1 MTKTYKHSF
10 LVLITT
16 LVYGV
21 CMGVMAISSQSIFSV
36 NYLSCLLLA
45 LLIGLLLP
53 IGAFSNCIFLTI
65 PFTAVLKLPFEAFS
79 FITLM
84 QLLLIVRCIL
94 LKKRIVNLSTFGIIF
109 IVCTLTQLIPM
120 LIYNQTFSNII
131 LLSFNVMTFY
141 CVYNLT
147 QSNLLRVRD
156 AYLSFSLGVVIAG
169 FVSMSYGVHA
179 AEIQDYR
186 FCGLWTDPN
195 FWSMFCLIGII
206 SCLMVGFQKP
216 LLFVILVPMIIVLAY
231 YGFMSLS
238 RTFTI
243 ICSLMVMVISWSYFK
258 RSVWGGFLVI
268 GILGF
273 GIYYAFPY
281 VIEIF
286 AKRSIDSSDVTNGR
300 LENTLLIFDF
310 IGEHWSAMFLGFGY
324 NNILNVMYSLSFG
337 HGASHNSYM
346 DLFAD
351 FGLIFDCILFLW
363 FVQKR
368 FVLKQCVSQLASLP
382 GCIFCVILFYMGTL
396 SMLKYALLFLFSG
409 TYIGYVAHKRIKQV

>member
-10 LVLITT
+10 FVFITI
-16 LVYGV
+16 LAYGM

-36 NYLSCLLLA
+36 SYLGCLLLA
-45 LLIGLLLP
+45 LLISLLLP

-65 PFTAVLKLPFEAFS
+65 PFTAVLKLPIEAFS
-79 FITLM
+79 FITLI

-94 LKKRIVNLSTFGIIF
+94 FKERIVSLSIFCIIF
-109 IVCTLTQLIPM
+109 IICTLTQLIPV

-141 CVYNLT
+141 CVYSLT
-147 QSNLLRVRD
+147 QSNLLKVRD

-195 FWSMFCLIGII
+195 FWGMFCLIGIV
-206 SCLMVGFQKP
+206 SCLMAGFQKP
-216 LLFVILVPMIIVLAY
+216 LLFVILAPMILALAY

-238 RTFTI
+238 RTFVV
-243 ICSLMVMVISWSYFK
+243 ICSLMVVVISCSYLK
-258 RSVWGGFLVI
+258 RSVWGSLLVI
-268 GILGF
+268 GILGL

-281 VIEIF
+281 AIEIF
-286 AKRSIDSSDVTNGR
+286 TKRSIDSSDVTNGR
-300 LENTLLIFDF
+300 LENALLIFDF
-310 IGEHWSAMFLGFGY
+310 IGERWGAMFFGFGY
-324 NNILNVMYSLSFG
+324 NNILNVIHSLSFE

-351 FGLIFDCILFLW
+351 FGLIFDCLLFLW
-363 FVQKR
+363 FIQKR
-368 FVLKQCVSQLASLP
+368 LILKQSVSQLASLP
-382 GCIFCVILFYMGTL
+382 GCVFCVILFYMGTL
-396 SMLKYALLFLFSG
+396 SMLKYALLFLFAG
-409 TYIGYVAHKRIKQV
+409 TYIGYATRKTIK